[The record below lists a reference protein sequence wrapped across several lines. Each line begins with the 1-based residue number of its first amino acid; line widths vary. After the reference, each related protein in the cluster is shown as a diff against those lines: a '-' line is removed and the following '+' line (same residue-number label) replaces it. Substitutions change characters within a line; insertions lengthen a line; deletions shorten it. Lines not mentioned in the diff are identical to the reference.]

1 LSTRLEGWKE
11 IAEYFG
17 RTVRTIQRWEREQ
30 ELPVRR
36 HLHNSGSTVYAFV
49 EDLASW
55 LGRRAPELP
64 SIIDDTRVDAPV
76 ELDLRALYAM
86 SLHQWDQRTE
96 DGFRRAIALARTAL
110 QRNPDYAPAHGV
122 LALAHATR
130 ASYPYADP
138 ERDVQIARESAA
150 LALTLDPTLVE
161 AHQALAFV
169 RFGFEWQ
176 WRLAEASLEVALKLR
191 PDDATSYQ
199 WLSVCHLAQG
209 RDEEACSASLRA
221 ETLNPRSPII
231 AIHAAWML
239 HMTGRFDAAIEKSR
253 AVIKR
258 DPHFWR
264 GYFNLA
270 LSLTATER
278 HREAVLV
285 LEVASALD
293 RQSAVTSALAHA
305 LARAGEGALARQTL
319 QHARTAMPYTSPY
332 WLAFAFAAF
341 DDDRSALVHLGEAV
355 QRREWF
361 VVFLTHDPAFTH
373 LRQCPEFDAL
383 RRSIG
388 LP

>member
-1 LSTRLEGWKE
+1 MTR
-11 IAEYFG
+11 
-17 RTVRTIQRWEREQ
+17 Q
-30 ELPVRR
+30 
-36 HLHNSGSTVYAFV
+36 
-49 EDLASW
+49 
-55 LGRRAPELP
+55 
-64 SIIDDTRVDAPV
+64 
-76 ELDLRALYAM
+76 
-86 SLHQWDQRTE
+86 
-96 DGFRRAIALARTAL
+96 
-110 QRNPDYAPAHGV
+110 
-122 LALAHATR
+122 
-130 ASYPYADP
+130 
-138 ERDVQIARESAA
+138 
-150 LALTLDPTLVE
+150 
-161 AHQALAFV
+161 
-169 RFGFEWQ
+169 
-176 WRLAEASLEVALKLR
+176 
-191 PDDATSYQ
+191 
-199 WLSVCHLAQG
+199 
-209 RDEEACSASLRA
+209 
-221 ETLNPRSPII
+221 
-231 AIHAAWML
+231 
-239 HMTGRFDAAIEKSR
+239 FDAAIEKSR

-270 LSLTATER
+270 LSLTATKR